1 MITIIKRKYISTDA
15 SVIRTMALAKSLG
28 EQDVEVRIMFLLPT
42 PSKENLPPNML
53 NVKYVYLSN
62 GTNNYI
68 NICNGLLNMLIK
80 LKKGEIV
87 ILASFMFPVF
97 IFLCGIAFL
106 IKIHLYHERTEY
118 PPYFFKGRLGVRIKE
133 YIYMRLVR
141 KTEGVFVISQKLKE
155 YFLRNGVKEKMI
167 HVINMVVD
175 SDRFKNLKK
184 IQSQRYVA
192 YCGTVTNFKDGV
204 DVLLEAFALVA
215 KNVDDINLYI
225 LGNTPYEKD
234 RKQNMQIVQ
243 KNNLVDRVYMPG
255 SVSADI
261 LPQYLKNAEIL
272 ALARPDNVQA
282 AYGFPTKLGEYLLTG
297 NPVVVT
303 RVGELDNFLV
313 DRESCLFANPNS
325 AEDFA
330 DKLLWLL
337 AHPDEG
343 KQIGKK
349 GKRVAELNFNSRI
362 EAQKI
367 IRVLNTLK

>member
-1 MITIIKRKYISTDA
+1 MD
-15 SVIRTMALAKSLG
+15 
-28 EQDVEVRIMFLLPT
+28 
-42 PSKENLPPNML
+42 
-53 NVKYVYLSN
+53 
-62 GTNNYI
+62 NN
-68 NICNGLLNMLIK
+68 
-80 LKKGEIV
+80 
-87 ILASFMFPVF
+87 
-97 IFLCGIAFL
+97 
-106 IKIHLYHERTEY
+106 
-118 PPYFFKGRLGVRIKE
+118 
-133 YIYMRLVR
+133 
-141 KTEGVFVISQKLKE
+141 
-155 YFLRNGVKEKMI
+155 
-167 HVINMVVD
+167 
-175 SDRFKNLKK
+175 
-184 IQSQRYVA
+184 
-192 YCGTVTNFKDGV
+192 
-204 DVLLEAFALVA
+204 
-215 KNVDDINLYI
+215 
-225 LGNTPYEKD
+225 
-234 RKQNMQIVQ
+234 
-243 KNNLVDRVYMPG
+243 
-255 SVSADI
+255 
-261 LPQYLKNAEIL
+261 YLKNAEIL